1 MRVNQWEGVWATITI
16 KPTLQMLIDAELD
29 PRIVELELDVVHSGY
44 DDPGW
49 RAADPDDSRAP
60 ECECDIDEILH
71 VVAYHADGNIFDLD
85 DSVHAAIM
93 DDHDM
98 CELIIEELL

>member
-1 MRVNQWEGVWATITI
+1 MRVNQWKEVETTVKI
-16 KPTLQMLIDAELD
+16 KPTLQMLINTELD
-29 PRIVELELDVVHSGY
+29 QRIVELELDVIHSGY

-49 RAADPDDSRAP
+49 CAADPDDSRAP
-60 ECECDIDEILH
+60 ECECGIDEILH

-98 CELIIEELL
+98 YELIIQELL